1 MRTHRRSITGRSF
14 AARAAVGLVA
24 VAVTGA
30 GLGSGVAAAAHAKRH
45 TIAVVL
51 TISGTQALALK
62 DYPPFA
68 PAPAPDADG
77 TIAFPGTTV
86 LHWKAKGL
94 GKGSAVQRFDVTPK
108 GGYSISGSLTLDA
121 GDGNVLRTVDQ
132 ANESDASRNDPA
144 PVTQVGRVEETV
156 GPVTILGG
164 TGRFKGAS
172 GTLDGTFGATTVAA
186 EAGVVHRTQLWVAKG
201 KITLR

>member
-1 MRTHRRSITGRSF
+1 MRIPTRSF
-14 AARAAVGLVA
+14 AARATVVLAAVA

-30 GLGSGVAAAAHAKRH
+30 GIGSGVAAAAHAKRH
-45 TIAVVL
+45 TIPVVI
-51 TISGTQALALK
+51 TITGTQELALK

-86 LHWKAKGL
+86 LHWNAKGL
-94 GKGSAVQRFDVTPK
+94 GKGAAVQRFDVAPK
-108 GGYSISGSLTLDA
+108 GGYSISGSLTMDA
-121 GDGNVLRTVDQ
+121 GGGNVLRTVDQ
-132 ANESDASRNDPA
+132 ANESDASRTDTA
-144 PVTQVGRVEETV
+144 PVTQVGRIEETV

-172 GTLDGTFGATTVAA
+172 GTLNGTFDATTVAA
-186 EAGVVHRTQLWVAKG
+186 EAGVVHRTQRWVAKG
-201 KITLR
+201 KVTLR